1 MGTLSTAIV
10 ERNVKPGT
18 SPFPKP
24 IIKPEEKTDGS
35 GGEKR

>member
-1 MGTLSTAIV
+1 MGRLNIAII
-10 ERNVKPGT
+10 ERNAKPDS

>member
-1 MGTLSTAIV
+1 MGRLKTAIL
-10 ERNVKPGT
+10 ERNAKPES
-18 SPFPKP
+18 SPFPRP